1 MAKHS
6 VKNLNKLAD
15 IIREKST
22 LVDKA
27 AANTINKTATATISK
42 SVSEIT
48 KSVNLDAN
56 YVKKHIKVV
65 ARASPT
71 NLRGIIHANER
82 GTLLTRYPHFRTKDG
97 VRVSINKGSGYRE
110 LKGAFIVT
118 GLKGSAASGI
128 ALRNT
133 AAVAFFENAIAKTGS
148 SSAKNKKL
156 RNIKVKAQ
164 AKPNGM
170 EVLHSRSVNQLFTS
184 VRDDVKPFID
194 DFMVL
199 EMQKQLNNKGI
210 K

>member
-1 MAKHS
+1 MAKYS
-6 VKNLNKLAD
+6 VKNTGKLAEL
-15 IIREKST
+15 IRSKAT
-22 LVDKA
+22 DVDKA
-27 AANTINKTATATISK
+27 ASNTLNKTATATISK
-42 SVSEIT
+42 SISEIT
-48 KSVNLDAN
+48 KGVNLQPN
-56 YVKKHIKVV
+56 YVKKHLKVV

-71 NLRGIIHANER
+71 NLRTIIHANER
-82 GTLLTRYPHFRTKDG
+82 GTLLTRYPHFKTKDG
-97 VRVSINKGSGYRE
+97 VRVAINKGSGYRE
-110 LKGAFIVT
+110 LKGAFMVSN
-118 GLKGSAASGI
+118 LKGSASTGI

-133 AAVAFFENAIAKTGS
+133 LAVEFFENAIAKTGG

-194 DFMVL
+194 DFML
-199 EMQKQLNNKGI
+199 TEFLTQLDK